1 EESEIVCARRLVGRD
16 RRTTRPEPKPP
27 LGFSRQFGLRIED
40 RERARR
46 TRILQNSADIAA
58 MGKRKPEDDLESEEE
73 EDDDDVVEVSGDEDE
88 DDDGEEDSESGDDED
103 DEDEDDEDDDDDD
116 DEDDEG
122 SDSEGEDEE
131 ENDGQADFD
140 DGLSG
145 SDFDDDLIQDDEFEG
160 VSGSDISDGEAEGQ
174 EDANGAEMGEEKV
187 EQKGGIGGAFGRAFS
202 SIMNK
207 KVPKSELTHS
217 LGPVLAER
225 KQLLV
230 KKLEEEENERKKKTD
245 VKKRKREEREKGHS
259 IPQTYMDPKE
269 KALIKLATTGV
280 VRLFN
285 AVSKAQKVQADADI
299 SSSKSAKATWKQSK
313 QAFMTQLRGGPKDE
327 TRPVGGPEKSA
338 EEEEAGWSALKDDFM
353 LGTAKMKD
361 WDKNPEDVAV

>member
-1 EESEIVCARRLVGRD
+1 
-16 RRTTRPEPKPP
+16 
-27 LGFSRQFGLRIED
+27 
-40 RERARR
+40 
-46 TRILQNSADIAA
+46 

-88 DDDGEEDSESGDDED
+88 DDDDGDEDSESGDEDEGDEDDED
-103 DEDEDDEDDDDDD
+103 DEDEDDE
-116 DEDDEG
+116 G
-122 SDSEGEDEE
+122 SGSEGDEE
-131 ENDGQADFD
+131 EETDGHADFD

-160 VSGSDISDGEAEGQ
+160 VSGSDISDGEAEGSD
-174 EDANGAEMGEEKV
+174 DANETEMGEGKV

-207 KVPKSELTHS
+207 KVPKSELTDS

-230 KKLEEEENERKKKTD
+230 KKLEEEENERRKKTD
-245 VKKRKREEREKGHS
+245 VKKKKREREKGHT
-259 IPQTYMDPKE
+259 IPQTYTDVKE

-338 EEEEAGWSALKDDFM
+338 EEEEEAGWSALKDDFM

>member
-1 EESEIVCARRLVGRD
+1 
-16 RRTTRPEPKPP
+16 
-27 LGFSRQFGLRIED
+27 
-40 RERARR
+40 
-46 TRILQNSADIAA
+46 

-217 LGPVLAER
+217 LMIYKDLKFTRKGRSTGFVSAFDSQGPVLAER

-269 KALIKLATTGV
+269 KALIKLATTGGLVLLLIDCDVCVHSRAIFDTTLNGTTV